1 MLEGGQERP
10 VRRTHDGVTP
20 AVEDEDAVSR
30 RLVGELSN
38 QAALSDA
45 GLAAE

>member
-20 AVEDEDAVSR
+20 AVEDQDAVSR
-30 RLVGELSN
+30 RLVGELPN
-38 QAALSDA
+38 EAALPDA
-45 GLAAE
+45 RLATE